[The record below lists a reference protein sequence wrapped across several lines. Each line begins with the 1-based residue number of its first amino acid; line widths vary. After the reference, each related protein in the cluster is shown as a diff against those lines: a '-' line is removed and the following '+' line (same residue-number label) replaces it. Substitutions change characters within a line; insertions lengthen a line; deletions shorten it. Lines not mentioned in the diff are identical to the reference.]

1 MKGVKNSLARLSGAS
16 AIPLDLSAG
25 LPEIRISGMRAVTV
39 EPHRGLRAFAGDC
52 VLVETGMGLLCI
64 RGAELILQN
73 VTSAELR
80 LTGEIIS
87 LEMVDRHAL

>member
-1 MKGVKNSLARLSGAS
+1 MNRMKKNLARLSGAS

-52 VLVETGMGLLCI
+52 VLVETGLGLLCI
-64 RGAELILQN
+64 RGADLVLQN